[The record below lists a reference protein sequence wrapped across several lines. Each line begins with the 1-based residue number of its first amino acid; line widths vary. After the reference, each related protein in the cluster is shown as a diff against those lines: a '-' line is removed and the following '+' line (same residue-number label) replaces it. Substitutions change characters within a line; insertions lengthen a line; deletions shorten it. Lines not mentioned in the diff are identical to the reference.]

1 MTHGSQQLAP
11 GSPVLTGGFACYS
24 IYDCADGRRLTVA
37 ALEPKFFAR
46 LCELLE
52 QPELAAAQY
61 AAGQG
66 ALTSSSQTFSRERP
80 LEDWLRLFIGGR
92 VRGAGCDLGRG

>member
-1 MTHGSQQLAP
+1 MTHGSHALAP
-11 GSPVLTGGFACYS
+11 RTPVLTQGFACYS
-24 IYDCADGRRLTVA
+24 IYECADGRRLTVG

-61 AAGQG
+61 DADQPALEAA
-66 ALTSSSQTFSRERP
+66 SWPTFSRAAAG
-80 LEDWLRLFIGGR
+80 RLAAL
-92 VRGAGCDLGRG
+92 VRHRRTCA